1 MDDCI
6 GHYRPRLETI
16 QIVTE
21 LATDMAGPARRDL
34 VWDAALRVLVSNPAS
49 IRLRDVQLYID
60 EAEVSDRTVRRT
72 MNAMQA
78 LGWLEKDTEGG
89 HYWFPGPK
97 AREFLR
103 VPGSGRPGDRREVI
117 DERDERAPG
126 VDLDQDVDG
135 GTDVVEAG
143 GAALAPEPERGE
155 IEAAVEIV
163 DVRAQ
168 GQEMERRRRE
178 LLQAILKYIRDESEV
193 KPAAIRGR
201 FYPDAEAPDGVEKSE
216 AADATGYGSERSW
229 WKNFVYQ
236 GLSEVDL
243 VKTGGEGS
251 HTWFYVGEA
260 AT

>member
-1 MDDCI
+1 
-6 GHYRPRLETI
+6 
-16 QIVTE
+16 
-21 LATDMAGPARRDL
+21 MAGPARRDL
-34 VWDAALRVLVSNPAS
+34 VWDAALRALVSNPAS

-72 MNAMQA
+72 MNAMQV

-103 VPGSGRPGDRREVI
+103 VPGGGRPGDHRESVDDRDRRGHDVEQ
-117 DERDERAPG
+117 
-126 VDLDQDVDG
+126 DQDA
-135 GTDVVEAG
+135 DVVEAG
-143 GAALAPEPERGE
+143 GAAPPSEPDRDE
-155 IEAAVEIV
+155 IEAAVELV

-168 GQEMERRRRE
+168 GQEMARRRRE
-178 LLQAILKYIRDESEV
+178 LLQAILEYVREEGEV
-193 KPAAIRGR
+193 KPSEIRAR
-201 FYPDAEAPDGVEKSE
+201 FYPDSELVDGVEKSE
-216 AADATGYGSERSW
+216 AADGVGYGGERSW

-243 VKTGGEGS
+243 VETGGEGS
-251 HTWFYVGEA
+251 HTWFYVGED